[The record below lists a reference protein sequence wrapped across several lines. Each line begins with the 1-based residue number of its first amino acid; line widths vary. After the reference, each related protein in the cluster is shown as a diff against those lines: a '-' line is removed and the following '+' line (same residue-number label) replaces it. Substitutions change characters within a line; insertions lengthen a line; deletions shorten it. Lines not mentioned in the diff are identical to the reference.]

1 MKALIEVH
9 LVQYSFWD
17 YETLTL
23 ARGGTAFI
31 GPNGAGKTSL
41 VDAIQVALIGG
52 DGRYMQFNAQ
62 SVHKDSRSLRDY
74 ALGTMRSGEGDKGT
88 VSRKRTEALSYITL
102 VFRDDVTSEVVSAG
116 ICVWSSEKE
125 PQHRT
130 LGLFITPGVHLALD
144 HHLVDLGDQ
153 GRAPQDWHVFEAQL
167 RSLGAQ
173 AGRQPTIT
181 SKPETYVDE
190 LLHNIGDPKM
200 AADPAKFRKALRQSI
215 RLKDVSSVNDFLR
228 ENLIDTTRIDRKP
241 MLQHIQTQRN
251 LALQIEA
258 VKEQLAQLDLIAGR
272 YKRLAR
278 EHRNVAVARAI
289 IAQLQCEDADK
300 TLSDLRATEARLAAE
315 LHTAEAARVEGTKV
329 VERSLM
335 TYDELAARLN
345 SDPDA
350 VNPKMALALSRSK
363 AELRDRLRREV
374 DGMEQRIGDA
384 LTSAAAIFEGRYTPE
399 AEGLAKAARIWE
411 SRRSRGEAAGPTHAR
426 EAMQSLARV
435 QAQVRKLATT
445 DEDLH
450 RRAAEAK
457 EAVEEKIN
465 AAGQGVRIKDN
476 DVAHAMRLFS
486 LAGIDH
492 HTVASVV
499 TVRDPNW
506 QGAIETFLGR
516 NRYALV
522 VATGR
527 EQEATG
533 ILRRHRVPEVTV
545 VQPNHLRDVMGR
557 RPEAGS
563 VAALLQSDDQVA
575 LAYLS
580 RVLGRMRCVNTEA
593 ELEEH
598 ARSLTPDCMLS
609 ANGGTKMMRPLAPG
623 DWLFGIQVSSDDRV
637 GFRTELEDAH
647 KVLRAAA
654 SKAQLS
660 RDAQT
665 RIDATLTDVTAETY
679 AASVEAHCVAADAAQ
694 AAADPVAAQLPEH
707 LQKLQALVNE
717 ARNRHIDAQGAQA
730 TLISRVTEIKTQQQP
745 IGGQIAMAE
754 VTVQDRNAELERACD
769 DIDYDAEQAT
779 TEIDL
784 AYQSLADGGNAIAE
798 QQERATRAIR
808 YIETLRPD
816 VAVQFVEFI
825 NEQSIGLIDERSDWR
840 KAATWTD
847 GHIKKLRN
855 STLVEYEQQAQEARA
870 AAEKAFES
878 EIKFKLREALHRLE
892 REIRDLNAIL
902 DRCPPF
908 TNDEQYHFVAKVDE
922 QHRPLYNLITS
933 STDSGTAGL
942 FEAAD
947 PNSLLRLLEAT
958 DLGTDKGNNPLED
971 YRLFYHFDLQIRV
984 NGAVVDLLSK
994 RMGLASNGE
1003 HRVPFYVIAGAM
1015 LATAYRFKPGVQHRG
1030 AGVMILD
1037 EAFYG
1042 IDAQNTVVTADFL
1055 KSLGLQL
1062 VMAAPDYDVSKLTPT
1077 LDNYYELFRF
1087 GPDVVT
1093 EQVVVKE
1100 YARQLMQSDMP
1111 SLNPGLL
1118 DRRVEQLALGAK

>member
-1 MKALIEVH
+1 MKALTEVQ

-17 YETLTL
+17 YETLRL
-23 ARGGTAFI
+23 SRGGTAFI

-41 VDAIQVALIGG
+41 VDAIQIALIGG

-102 VFRDDVTSEVVSAG
+102 VFRDDETAEVVSAG

-153 GRAPQDWHVFEAQL
+153 GNAPQDWHVFESQL
-167 RSLGAQ
+167 RSLAAS

-181 SKPETYVDE
+181 TKPETYVDE

-215 RLKDVSSVNDFLR
+215 RLKDVSSINDFLR

-251 LALQIEA
+251 LALQIAA

-272 YKRLAR
+272 YERLAR
-278 EHRNVAVARAI
+278 EHRNVAVARAV
-289 IAQLQCEDADK
+289 IAQLQCEAADK
-300 TLSDLRATEARLAAE
+300 ALSDLQITEARLATE
-315 LHTAEAARVEGTKV
+315 LQTAEAAEAEGGEAVKSSFN
-329 VERSLM
+329 EYEKL
-335 TYDELAARLN
+335 LATFN

-350 VNPKMALALSRSK
+350 AAPQMARELSRSK
-363 AELRDRLRREV
+363 VRLRDRLRQEV
-374 DGMEQRIGDA
+374 EGMELRIGDA
-384 LTSAAAIFEGRYTPE
+384 LTSAAATFEGRYTPE

-411 SRRSRGEAAGPTHAR
+411 SRRSQGELASPAHAR
-426 EAMQSLARV
+426 EALRFLARV
-435 QAQVRKLATT
+435 QVQVGALATE
-445 DEDLH
+445 DEESQ

-457 EAVEEKIN
+457 GAVEEKIK
-465 AAGQGVRIKDN
+465 AAAQGVKVKDN
-476 DVAHAMRLFS
+476 DVAQAMHLFS
-486 LAGIDH
+486 REGINH

-499 TVRDPNW
+499 TVRDPDW

-522 VATGR
+522 VAEGR

-533 ILRRHRVPEVTV
+533 ILRRHRVPEVAV

-557 RPEAGS
+557 RPEAES
-563 VAALLQSDDQVA
+563 VVALLQSDDQVA

-580 RVLGRMRCVNTEA
+580 RLLGRMRCVDTEA

-598 ARSLTPDCMLS
+598 PRSLTRDCMLS

-623 DWLFGIQVSSDDRV
+623 DWLFGMQVSSNDRA
-637 GFRTELEDAH
+637 GFRTELQEAH
-647 KVLRAAA
+647 EVLCKAH
-654 SKAQLS
+654 SKARLS

-665 RIDATLTDVTAETY
+665 KIDTTLASLTAEIY
-679 AASVEAHCVAADAAQ
+679 AARIEEHRVAADEAR
-694 AAADPVAAQLPEH
+694 AAADPAAVQLPEH
-707 LQKLQALVNE
+707 LQKLQLLVNE
-717 ARNRHIDAQGAQA
+717 ARQRHIDARDAHGSL
-730 TLISRVTEIKTQQQP
+730 TSRVTRIKTQQQP
-745 IGGQIAMAE
+745 LGGQIATAQA
-754 VTVQDRNAELERACD
+754 TLEQRQTEQEQACID
-769 DIDYDAEQAT
+769 VDYDAEHVAM
-779 TEIDL
+779 EIDL
-784 AYQSLADGGNAIAE
+784 AYQTAAAGGDAIAE
-798 QQERATRAIR
+798 QQDRAAKAARSIDKLLQDA
-808 YIETLRPD
+808 
-816 VAVQFVEFI
+816 VAQFVGFI

-840 KAATWTD
+840 KAATWVE
-847 GHIKKLRN
+847 GHIEKLRN

-908 TNDEQYHFVAKVDE
+908 TNDEQYHFVARLDE
-922 QHRPLYNLITS
+922 QHRPLYNLITRQVDDGS
-933 STDSGTAGL
+933 VGL
-942 FEAAD
+942 FDAGAQD
-947 PNSLLRLLEAT
+947 SLLRLLEAT

-971 YRLFYHFDLQIRV
+971 YRLFYQFDLQIRV
-984 NGAVVDLLSK
+984 NGAVVDVLSK

-1062 VMAAPDYDVSKLTPT
+1062 VIAAPDYDLSKLTPT

-1087 GPDVVT
+1087 GPDIIT
-1093 EQVVVKE
+1093 EHVVVKE
-1100 YARQLMQSDMP
+1100 RARKLMQSDMP

-1118 DRRVEQLALGAK
+1118 EGKVEQLMLAAK